1 VRNEIL
7 APMQIRGIA
16 TAYTLESQRQAREMK
31 YYDYPGAPLLR
42 SALPPHE
49 RVAAPYGWAQMEAL
63 EGFGGWMSSSID
75 LTRFMN
81 SIDMTGALHFL
92 AGTSIQQFIENPH
105 VPTFSTTDWYGLG
118 VVLVPVPNGGL
129 YWYHNGGCPGTTALL
144 AHRPDGYDWAVV
156 LNTAP
161 SNQGALLDAL
171 HQQINALIDAG
182 MSDSGGDLYGRYPSM
197 P

>member
-1 VRNEIL
+1 
-7 APMQIRGIA
+7 
-16 TAYTLESQRQAREMK
+16 MK
-31 YYDYPGAPLLR
+31 YYDYPGAPLLH
-42 SALPPHE
+42 SALPPHDLVE
-49 RVAAPYGWAQMEAL
+49 APYGWAQMEAL
-63 EGFGGWMSSSID
+63 EGFGGWMGSSID

-81 SIDMTGALHFL
+81 SIDGTGSAHFL
-92 AGTSIQQFIENPH
+92 ADASITLFTEDPY
-105 VPTFSTTDWYGLG
+105 VPTFNATDWYGMG
-118 VVLVPVPNGGL
+118 IVLVPVPGGL

-171 HQQINALIDAG
+171 HQQINGLIDGG
-182 MSDSGGDLYGRYPSM
+182 MSDSGDDLYSRYPSV